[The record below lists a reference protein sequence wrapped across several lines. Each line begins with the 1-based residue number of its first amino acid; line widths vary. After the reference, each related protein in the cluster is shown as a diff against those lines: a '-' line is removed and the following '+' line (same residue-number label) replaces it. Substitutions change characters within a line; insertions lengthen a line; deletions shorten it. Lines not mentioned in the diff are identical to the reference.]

1 MPLLQHE
8 CIYCYLLWDE
18 SLNSLPA
25 VSASNLW
32 ENFKLILAKTNPKP
46 SFCYKVDLIKLL
58 RNLTFNSYVV
68 PGGNNF
74 SQNQIDSLAA
84 SLRTYLCTLC
94 FSEKCVLFIC
104 IKCTCQLS
112 FLLCLACIYPLHS
125 PTSLS
130 WNENYS
136 HDLWQCVWS
145 LNWIE
150 SKIAVFQ
157 EPPNIKN
164 PSTFVC
170 VTFFRLLTHYFAFK
184 LG

>member
-1 MPLLQHE
+1 M
-8 CIYCYLLWDE
+8 
-18 SLNSLPA
+18 
-25 VSASNLW
+25 
-32 ENFKLILAKTNPKP
+32 
-46 SFCYKVDLIKLL
+46 DLIKLL

-74 SQNQIDSLAA
+74 NENQIDSLAA

-94 FSEKCVLFIC
+94 FSEKCVLFILY
-104 IKCTCQLS
+104 KMHMS
-112 FLLCLACIYPLHS
+112 VVFFVVPCLHLVIYPLHS

-145 LNWIE
+145 LNRIE